1 MSVDA
6 MSELQKISEAL
17 LACEEEI
24 AGAKRAAE
32 AKDPRSK
39 NNFAQIEAR
48 VNELEGRND
57 AVLTSELRD
66 AKDEAKEIRRANRRK
81 IEELLGVVE
90 DFFKTGV
97 AGAET
102 AQQERPPRPQ
112 PQHGEAERRIAP
124 DGGAYT
130 RAEFLEYYDGS
141 TAEWDAAGADAAP
154 PQVAAAEPEQPDD
167 IDKRAKLYMRTRSG
181 RRPSWAGPRRP
192 GTPRR
197 GRRRSPCSAGSAR
210 PRRRTPTRSTTES
223 PPLPFPGTNR
233 LPFFPFPRPVHQQTD
248 LVWY

>member
-57 AVLTSELRD
+57 AVLTSDLRD

-97 AGAET
+97 
-102 AQQERPPRPQ
+102 
-112 PQHGEAERRIAP
+112 
-124 DGGAYT
+124 
-130 RAEFLEYYDGS
+130 
-141 TAEWDAAGADAAP
+141 AP

-181 RRPSWAGPRRP
+181 RRPSWAGPQRP
-192 GTPRR
+192 GTPPC

-210 PRRRTPTRSTTES
+210 PRRRTPTRSPTES

-233 LPFFPFPRPVHQQTD
+233 LPFLPPGRCINKQTWCGID
-248 LVWY
+248 EYSC

>member
-66 AKDEAKEIRRANRRK
+66 AKDEAKEIRRANLRK
-81 IEELLGVVE
+81 IEELIGVVE
-90 DFFKTGV
+90 DLFKTLK
-97 AGAET
+97 
-102 AQQERPPRPQ
+102 RP
-112 PQHGEAERRIAP
+112 I
-124 DGGAYT
+124 
-130 RAEFLEYYDGS
+130 
-141 TAEWDAAGADAAP
+141 
-154 PQVAAAEPEQPDD
+154 
-167 IDKRAKLYMRTRSG
+167 
-181 RRPSWAGPRRP
+181 
-192 GTPRR
+192 
-197 GRRRSPCSAGSAR
+197 CSS
-210 PRRRTPTRSTTES
+210 
-223 PPLPFPGTNR
+223 
-233 LPFFPFPRPVHQQTD
+233 
-248 LVWY
+248 